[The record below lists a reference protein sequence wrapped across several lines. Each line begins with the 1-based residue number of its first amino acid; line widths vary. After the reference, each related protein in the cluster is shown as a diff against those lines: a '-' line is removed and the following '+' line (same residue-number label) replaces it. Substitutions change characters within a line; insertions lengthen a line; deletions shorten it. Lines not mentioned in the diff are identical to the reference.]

1 MKCNSNNRT
10 YNKKSNKK
18 KQQKNTLKF
27 TQALSVIFGQRAA
40 HGSSSFPKFFTFGR
54 RDCLLDL
61 NPSAGSRPCD
71 ISPQAAKALSISK
84 LNTTTCSLPDQNY
97 PPKSSRGDIKL
108 EMVNGGLKTLMTGP
122 FKMCSMSQ
130 HHIR

>member
-1 MKCNSNNRT
+1 MKCNSNNIT

-18 KQQKNTLKF
+18 WQQKNTLKF

-40 HGSSSFPKFFTFGR
+40 HGSFSFPKFFTFGR

-61 NPSAGSRPCD
+61 NHSAGSRPCD

-84 LNTTTCSLPDQNY
+84 LNTTTCSLPDRNDSH
-97 PPKSSRGDIKL
+97 KSSHGDIKL
-108 EMVNGGLKTLMTGP
+108 EMLNGGLKTLMTGP
-122 FKMCSMSQ
+122 LKMCSMSR
-130 HHIR
+130 IR